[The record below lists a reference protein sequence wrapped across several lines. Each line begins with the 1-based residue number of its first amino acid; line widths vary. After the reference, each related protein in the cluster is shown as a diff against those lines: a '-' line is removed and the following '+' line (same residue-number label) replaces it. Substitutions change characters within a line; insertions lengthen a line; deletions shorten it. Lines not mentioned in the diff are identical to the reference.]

1 MMVMMARTVMMMM
14 MLVMTNKHVWE
25 HVCRLRS
32 ADTPHHFSKTWTAQ
46 RIRDIIIIVII
57 IITVSAT
64 IKMYLRPPPKM
75 LAKSATERTTK
86 LNSRQKWLNQDK
98 SFNVKHEEGAHFSQ
112 IRKLFTGC
120 IWGFHPI
127 FAWLATKARI
137 TTSQMCPLPHPPWWP
152 WFKIDGPGCNISFT
166 TRVKKVDLS
175 WFCNW
180 YQPS

>member
-1 MMVMMARTVMMMM
+1 MWQFWYHNTMVLMTRTVMMMM
-14 MLVMTNKHVWE
+14 MVLVMTNKHVWE

-32 ADTPHHFSKTWTAQ
+32 ADTPHHFSKTWKAQ
-46 RIRDIIIIVII
+46 RIRGIITIVII

-64 IKMYLRPPPKM
+64 IKIYLRPPPKM

-137 TTSQMCPLPHPPWWP
+137 TTGQMCSFFVTNKQTLHH
-152 WFKIDGPGCNISFT
+152 NI
-166 TRVKKVDLS
+166 
-175 WFCNW
+175 CIHHH
-180 YQPS
+180 